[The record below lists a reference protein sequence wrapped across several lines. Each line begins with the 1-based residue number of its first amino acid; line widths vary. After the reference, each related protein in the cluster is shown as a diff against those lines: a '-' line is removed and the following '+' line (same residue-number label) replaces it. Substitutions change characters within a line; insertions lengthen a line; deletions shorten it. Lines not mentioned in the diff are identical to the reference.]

1 VRDGHEEQDRF
12 LRSLRQRRAAAF
24 RKEIVPYFRY
34 VAQSGFGLL
43 MSAVVFTLLIWYV
56 DLIKDVPPDWPA
68 DIAGIVIVSAAA
80 VYAPLRTYLR
90 PADPV
95 YLLPLENRLMHAYLG
110 QALSSSI
117 INAVLRTLAAF
128 AIFAPVYMRAPVT
141 QKAAQ
146 AHPIVLLALLFA
158 LLGAFNAYAGWRE
171 RRPASRLWRIS
182 FKAVR
187 WGLTIIIA
195 AALLLK
201 PLALAVPFMLLCA
214 AFLWI
219 MWRVPRQHFV
229 PWEKL
234 INDEEATRR
243 RWMSFLSW
251 FVDVPTE
258 TAKPARR
265 RWLAWIGD
273 MVPWRQRRAWDYL
286 YAKTFLRSETLG
298 AFGRWITLIGIVMIV
313 VDSVLADLIAYGVGF
328 AIAALQLS
336 ELRRVRFVE
345 TVQTLPIPPEG
356 RYTAA
361 AYVARAAGITAVVLL
376 WLAGVLS
383 LRLFQP
389 ELWLPAL
396 AAGLLWCGWIV
407 PRRIGKHPDDEE
419 DE

>member
-1 VRDGHEEQDRF
+1 MRDGLEEQDRF

-43 MSAVVFTLLIWYV
+43 VSAVVFTVLIWYV
-56 DLIKDVPPDWPA
+56 NLLKDVPPDLPA
-68 DIAGIVIVSAAA
+68 DIAGIIIVSAAA

-95 YLLPLENRLMHAYLG
+95 YLLPLEDRLLRVYVG
-110 QALSSSI
+110 PALSGSI

-128 AIFAPVYMRAPVT
+128 AVFAPIYIRAPVT
-141 QKAAQ
+141 ENVAE
-146 AHPIVLLALLFA
+146 AHPILLLALLFA
-158 LLGAFNAYAGWRE
+158 ITGAFNAYAGWRE
-171 RRPASRLWRIS
+171 RQPSSRAWRMIL
-182 FKAVR
+182 KAVR
-187 WGLTIIIA
+187 WVLTIIIV

-201 PLALAVPFMLLCA
+201 PLWLAVPFMLLCM
-214 AFLWI
+214 AFLWL
-219 MWRVPRQHFV
+219 MWRLPRQHFL

-273 MVPWRQRRAWDYL
+273 IVPWEQARAWHFL
-286 YAKTFLRSETLG
+286 YAKTFIRSETLG
-298 AFGRWITLIGIVMIV
+298 AFGRWIILMAIVMIV
-313 VDSVLADLIAYGVGF
+313 VDSALGDLIAYGVGF
-328 AIAALQLS
+328 VVAALQLS

-345 TVQTLPIPPEG
+345 TAQTLPIPPEG
-356 RYTAA
+356 RYIAA
-361 AYVARAAGITAVVLL
+361 AYVARAAGIAAVALL

-383 LRLFQP
+383 LRGFQP

-407 PRRIGKHPDDEE
+407 PRRIAGHSDDEE